1 MTIPLKY
8 QQPIESTIASY
19 NFTDIASGEGFV
31 RFYAAR
37 LSGSDILT
45 SNIIYSEDIV
55 TGTNF
60 VDGGSDPA
68 LVKTINFDTSTFVIP
83 RRIGGTAAVNIPAE
97 LASTS
102 ATGSVVADIKRVDA
116 AGAATSLIS
125 GSSAFATGSS
135 IEKMFSIP
143 LIIPSTLIKI
153 GEKIR
158 LTIEQWRNDSGGSPA
173 ASTHYLGH
181 DPKNRA
187 DTTITTIDT
196 NLIIDIPF

>member
-1 MTIPLKY
+1 MESLPETTAETNVSFNESLSEEAVSEEVSSFNESDSQNLTIG
-8 QQPIESTIASY
+8 IT
-19 NFTDIASGEGFV
+19 GEVISRG
-31 RFYAAR
+31 
-37 LSGSDILT
+37 
-45 SNIIYSEDIV
+45 IIS
-55 TGTNF
+55 
-60 VDGGSDPA
+60 
-68 LVKTINFDTSTFVIP
+68 
-83 RRIGGTAAVNIPAE
+83 
-97 LASTS
+97 
-102 ATGSVVADIKRVDA
+102 GSVVADIKRVDA

-135 IEKMFSIP
+135 IEKMFAIP

-196 NLIIDIPF
+196 NLIIEEDLLLMI